1 MIIYKMLMKNQKVN
15 NNVLKIINYVFYM
28 ILFWIMII
36 LMQYFN
42 CNRNDNYIYL
52 NHSKKYSYLKN

>member
-1 MIIYKMLMKNQKVN
+1 MKNQKVN